1 MIGKYLQ
8 QSFMMLKQ
16 QPLFSCFY
24 IVATGLAISMVMVL
38 AVLYYI
44 KIGDIYPETHRSRM
58 LVASSAHMQYT
69 KDTDW
74 NTTWKFSIPFV
85 KDCFYSLEGV
95 EAVTAVSD
103 ADSWFVKVGNVK
115 RPLSALVK
123 LTDTGFWKVFDFS
136 FIYGQPFTDA
146 DFQSG
151 MRTAVISE
159 DMAMARRV
167 FGKGDAVG
175 EYIKLNYTDYRVC
188 GVVKSPSY
196 AMKLSY
202 AQVWLPY
209 TCQPAYVRDNN
220 QWGVIGP
227 FQVAVLLP
235 SAADADRV
243 KLQVDE
249 YVRKFNTLPHD
260 DYHLVMHGQ
269 PYLYWKT
276 LFYVND
282 MDDLDFFV
290 IVRQMGLWLL
300 MLLLVPALNLSGMIS
315 SRMERRLPEM
325 GIRKAFGATGER
337 LFSQIVWENLLL
349 TCLGGIMGLILSF
362 SMVYFA
368 KSWLLT
374 MLDGGTQP
382 LPDSVQMSITTDMLF
397 NPTLFAVT
405 FVVCVVLNL
414 LSALIPTC
422 VALKKDIVY
431 SLSRQK

>member
-159 DMAMARRV
+159 DMARRV

-397 NPTLFAVT
+397 NTTLFAVT

>member
-16 QPLFSCFY
+16 QPLFSCFS

-159 DMAMARRV
+159 DMARRV

>member
-159 DMAMARRV
+159 DMARRV
-167 FGKGDAVG
+167 FGKGDAVE

>member
-159 DMAMARRV
+159 DMARRV

-175 EYIKLNYTDYRVC
+175 EDIKLNYTDYRVC

>member
-44 KIGDIYPETHRSRM
+44 KIGDIYPETHHSRM

-159 DMAMARRV
+159 DMARRV

>member
-1 MIGKYLQ
+1 MVGKYLQ
-8 QSFMMLKQ
+8 QSFMMLRQ

-44 KIGDIYPETHRSRM
+44 KVGDIYPETHRSRM

-69 KDTDW
+69 KNTDW
-74 NTTWKFSIPFV
+74 NTTWKFSAPFV
-85 KDCFYSLEGV
+85 KDCFYPLKGV
-95 EAVTAVSD
+95 EAVTAVSG
-103 ADSWFVKVGNVK
+103 ADSWFVNVRNVK

-151 MRTAVISE
+151 MRIAVISE
-159 DMAMARRV
+159 DMARRV

-209 TCQPAYVRDNN
+209 TCQPDYVRDNN
-220 QWGVIGP
+220 EWGVIGP
-227 FQVAVLLP
+227 FQVAILLP
-235 SAADADRV
+235 SVVDADRV
-243 KLQVDE
+243 KSQVDE
-249 YVRKFNTLPHD
+249 YVRKFNALPHD
-260 DYHLVMHGQ
+260 DYHLVLHGQ

-282 MDDLDFFV
+282 MDDLDFFM

-325 GIRKAFGATGER
+325 GIRKVFGATGKR
-337 LFSQIVWENLLL
+337 LFSQIIWENLLL

-374 MLDGGTQP
+374 MLDGGTKP

-405 FVVCVVLNL
+405 FVVCVILNL
-414 LSALIPTC
+414 FSALIPTC

>member
-159 DMAMARRV
+159 DMARRV

-337 LFSQIVWENLLL
+337 LFSQIAWENLLL

>member
-58 LVASSAHMQYT
+58 LVASLAHMQYT

-159 DMAMARRV
+159 DMARRV

>member
-24 IVATGLAISMVMVL
+24 IVATELAISMVMVL

-159 DMAMARRV
+159 DMARRV

>member
-159 DMAMARRV
+159 DMARRV

-209 TCQPAYVRDNN
+209 TCQPAYVIDNN